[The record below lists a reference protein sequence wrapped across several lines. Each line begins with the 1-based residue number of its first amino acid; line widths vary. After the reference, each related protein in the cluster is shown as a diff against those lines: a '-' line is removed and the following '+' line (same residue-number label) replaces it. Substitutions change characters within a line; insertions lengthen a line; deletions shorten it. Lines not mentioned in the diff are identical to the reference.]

1 MKQLKTLDW
10 LGIFLFSTG
19 LVVFLI
25 GMNWGGSAYPWKSGH
40 VLGALFAGFAT
51 LVAFCF
57 WEAYSGLE
65 YPLIP
70 MRLFKNIPYD
80 ANVACASLAAI
91 VYYANSIIWPTM
103 VSSLFTTDVTEI
115 GWLSVLTPPIF
126 HLSLPKLTSTVCRRR
141 RSPPGPNPRRRRRP
155 LPPTHENT
163 NDRRGRH
170 NHSIRRRGRRVQRQH
185 TQSNHRPFTRRHN
198 RRRIH

>member
-1 MKQLKTLDW
+1 MLHVGGKSKMRQLKTLDW
-10 LGIFLFSTG
+10 VGIFLFSTG

-51 LVAFCF
+51 LVGFCF

-70 MRLFKNIPYD
+70 MRLFKNIAYD
-80 ANVACASLAAI
+80 ANIACASLAAI

-103 VSSLFTTDVTEI
+103 VSALFTTDVTEI
-115 GWLSVLTPPIF
+115 GWLSVRPRPTPF
-126 HLSLPKLTSTVCRRR
+126 HHC
-141 RSPPGPNPRRRRRP
+141 
-155 LPPTHENT
+155 
-163 NDRRGRH
+163 
-170 NHSIRRRGRRVQRQH
+170 
-185 TQSNHRPFTRRHN
+185 
-198 RRRIH
+198 

>member
-1 MKQLKTLDW
+1 MLHVGGKSKLKQLKTLDW
-10 LGIFLFSTG
+10 MGIFLFSTG

-40 VLGALFAGFAT
+40 VLGALFAGFGT

-57 WEAYSGLE
+57 WEAYAPGLE

-70 MRLFKNIPYD
+70 LRLFRNIEYD

-103 VSSLFTTDVTEI
+103 VSSLFTTDITKI
-115 GWLSVLTPPIF
+115 GWLSVSLRNLHQHGISSLTTHSAPLAVVFSSDKYSEALVSAIF
-126 HLSLPKLTSTVCRRR
+126 
-141 RSPPGPNPRRRRRP
+141 
-155 LPPTHENT
+155 
-163 NDRRGRH
+163 RG
-170 NHSIRRRGRRVQRQH
+170 
-185 TQSNHRPFTRRHN
+185 
-198 RRRIH
+198 